1 MDWTHLISGLLGL
14 VPLVVNL
21 LLNKRKRKTEQVKK
35 EVESTDILK
44 ESNDNC
50 YKELTE
56 LRKQFVQ
63 QERKLMEFELLTI
76 RYEAILKNDYLPDT
90 TNVNGNEEAGFEK

>member
-90 TNVNGNEEAGFEK
+90 RNVNGNEEAGLEK